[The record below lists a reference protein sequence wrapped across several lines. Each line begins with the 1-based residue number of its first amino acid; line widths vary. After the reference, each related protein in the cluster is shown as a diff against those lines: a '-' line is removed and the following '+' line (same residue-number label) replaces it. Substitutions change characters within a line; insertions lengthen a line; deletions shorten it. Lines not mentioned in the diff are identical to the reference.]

1 MCKASMMRSRSSVA
15 AAVRAGA
22 SDFDDRHGGS
32 EAGLFGGGGGGGDL
46 RHGTGWEFSGRPAG
60 EVHAARNDAN

>member
-32 EAGLFGGGGGGGDL
+32 EAGLFCGGGGDL
-46 RHGTGWEFSGRPAG
+46 RHGTGWEFSGRPAA
-60 EVHAARNDAN
+60 EVHAASNDAN